1 MGMSEFYGPAD
12 EAESRATL
20 EMAVDRGISFLDTA
34 DFYGA
39 GKNEE
44 LLADILRRRR
54 KEIPTV
60 GSSHHL
66 TYDCLPETRG
76 CNILLHYDQS
86 SGSRN

>member
-1 MGMSEFYGPAD
+1 MEQRPLGKSEVKVSRMGLGCKGMSEFYGPAD

-20 EMAVDRGISFLDTA
+20 EMAVDRGVSLLDTA

-54 KEIPTV
+54 GSAGEI
-60 GSSHHL
+60 
-66 TYDCLPETRG
+66 TR
-76 CNILLHYDQS
+76 
-86 SGSRN
+86 

>member
-1 MGMSEFYGPAD
+1 MEQRPLGKSEVKVSRMGLGCMGMSEFYGPAD

-20 EMAVDRGISFLDTA
+20 EMAVDRGVSLLDTA

-54 KEIPTV
+54 GSAGEI
-60 GSSHHL
+60 
-66 TYDCLPETRG
+66 TR
-76 CNILLHYDQS
+76 
-86 SGSRN
+86 